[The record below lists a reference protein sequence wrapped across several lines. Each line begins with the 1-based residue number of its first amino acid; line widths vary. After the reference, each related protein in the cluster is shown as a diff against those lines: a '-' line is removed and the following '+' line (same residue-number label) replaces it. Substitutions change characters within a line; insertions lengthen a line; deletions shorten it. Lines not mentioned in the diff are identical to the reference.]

1 MIKDRYAPERP
12 IATLLGELLHPRRPA
27 RLLRALDLWEIERA
41 VRMGA
46 VYEGRDWVR
55 EPRGLRRRT
64 RRERW
69 E

>member
-12 IATLLGELLHPRRPA
+12 IATLLGELPHPRKALPS
-27 RLLRALDLWEIERA
+27 LRALALWEIERA
-41 VRMGA
+41 VPMGRM
-46 VYEGRDWVR
+46 YEGRDWVR